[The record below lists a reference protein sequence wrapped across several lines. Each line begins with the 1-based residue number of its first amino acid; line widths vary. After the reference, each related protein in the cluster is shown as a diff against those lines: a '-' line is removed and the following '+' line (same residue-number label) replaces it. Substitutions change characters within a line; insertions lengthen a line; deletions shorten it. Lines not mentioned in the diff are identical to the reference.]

1 MSSTRFTRSAVVLL
15 ALTGAAALSSVGIAL
30 AQGEHHDANQRRS
43 VTAAAPARQS
53 SVATGSACEVKSSPV
68 SGTRT
73 VTGHT
78 VRILPTGA
86 RTTGAGEVKAP
97 PAALAGRKYVVL
109 NGGQTVHYL
118 PTGAP
123 CRGSD

>member
-1 MSSTRFTRSAVVLL
+1 MSGRMFIR
-15 ALTGAAALSSVGIAL
+15 AAIAL
-30 AQGEHHDANQRRS
+30 AIAGGGAVSTVSLAAAQGEDHANQGGS
-43 VTAAAPARQS
+43 TATAPAQQP
-53 SVATGSACEVKSSPV
+53 SVAADSACEAKSSPV

-78 VRILPTGA
+78 VRILPTGS
-86 RTTGAGEVKAP
+86 RTTGAGEVKQP

>member
-1 MSSTRFTRSAVVLL
+1 MSGRRFI
-15 ALTGAAALSSVGIAL
+15 GAAVALAIAGVGAVSTVGIAA
-30 AQGEHHDANQRRS
+30 AQGEHGANQGRS
-43 VTAAAPARQS
+43 DTAAARAQQL
-53 SVATGSACEVKSSPV
+53 SVAAGSACEAKSSPV

-73 VTGHT
+73 VTGNA

-86 RTTGAGEVKAP
+86 RTTGAGEVKTP

-123 CRGSD
+123 CRGSN

>member
-1 MSSTRFTRSAVVLL
+1 MSSRRFIPAAVAVL
-15 ALTGAAALSSVGIAL
+15 AIGGAGAGATVAMAA
-30 AQGEHHDANQRRS
+30 AQGEHPDANQGRS
-43 VTAAAPARQS
+43 VTAAAHARQP
-53 SVATGSACEVKSSPV
+53 SVAAGSACEVKSSPV

-86 RTTGAGEVKAP
+86 RTTGAGEVKTP

-123 CRGSD
+123 CRGSN